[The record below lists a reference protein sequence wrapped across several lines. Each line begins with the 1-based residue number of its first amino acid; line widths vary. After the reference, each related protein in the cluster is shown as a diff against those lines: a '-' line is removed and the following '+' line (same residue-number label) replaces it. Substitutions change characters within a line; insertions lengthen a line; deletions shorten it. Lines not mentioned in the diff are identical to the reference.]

1 MRAMQYRLPATKRG
15 QGGGGREGALQA
27 AGSCDS
33 YASASQYCPRAAHHA
48 ATGRAAMHTPG
59 AHSCVWGL
67 EKAVPEN
74 KDAGKAFGAALVV
87 RVKKKVI

>member
-1 MRAMQYRLPATKRG
+1 MGEAEKVPCRLLGVVT
-15 QGGGGREGALQA
+15 L
-27 AGSCDS
+27 
-33 YASASQYCPRAAHHA
+33 YASASQYCPRAAQHA